1 MIESYDVIVVGAGHA
16 GCEAA
21 AAAANMG
28 SNTLLISMDMTKFG
42 QMSCNPAIG
51 GIAKGQIV
59 REIDALG
66 GLTGIITDKS
76 AIQFRMLNRSKG
88 PAMWSPRAQ
97 CDRVAFS
104 VEWRKALEAIPN
116 LFFWQDTVNGL
127 ILENGVAV
135 GVTTTIGV
143 KFYAKSIIL
152 TIGTFENGLI
162 HVGRNHV
169 AGGRVSEPASM
180 GISECLKLAGFE
192 VGRMKTGTPARI
204 DGRTVD
210 FSKLQIQESE
220 EGKFSYLKEVKSGL
234 KTLPCYIV
242 NTNEEVHN
250 ILRTG
255 FQDSPLFGGIIKGR
269 GPRYCPSIEDKIVTF
284 AEKNSHQLFLEPE
297 GEETNEYYLNGFSS
311 SLPWDIQY
319 SALRKMVGMENVKIF
334 RPGYAIEY
342 DYYPPTQLKSTL
354 ETKFIENL
362 YFAGQINGTTGYEEA
377 AGQGLMA
384 GINAHLKAGG
394 KEPFV
399 LSRDEAYI
407 GVLIDDLVTKGV
419 DEPYRMFTSR
429 AEFRILLRQDNADDR
444 LTKKGYEIGLASE
457 KRYKD
462 WLDKSEQKEVVL
474 KYIAANS
481 VLPDEINPFL
491 LQYGCTTVSQS
502 VKIREIAMRPQFSLF
517 NLFQH
522 IHHLGKYNFSL
533 DEQFVFEIEIALRY
547 QGYIDREHNIA
558 NKIKKLEGIKIP
570 ANFDFERLNITIEA
584 RQKFKKYAPQTIGQA
599 SRIPGIS
606 PSDINVI
613 LIHIGR

>member
-28 SNTLLISMDMTKFG
+28 SSTLLISMDMTKFG
-42 QMSCNPAIG
+42 QMSYNPAIG

-76 AIQFRMLNRSKG
+76 TIQFRMLNRSKG

-116 LFFWQDTVNGL
+116 LFFWQDSVNGL
-127 ILENGVAV
+127 IIENGVAI

-143 KFYAKSIIL
+143 KFFAKAIIL

-169 AGGRVSEPASM
+169 PGGRVSEPASM

-220 EGKFSYLKEVKSGL
+220 EGKFSYLHEVKPAL
-234 KTLPCYIV
+234 KKLPCYIV

-255 FQDSPLFGGIIKGR
+255 FHDSPLFGGIIKGR

-284 AEKNSHQLFLEPE
+284 AEKNAHQLFLEPE
-297 GEETNEYYLNGFSS
+297 GEDTHEYYLNGFSS

-319 SALRKMVGMENVKIF
+319 MALRKMVGLENVKIF

-342 DYYPPTQLKSTL
+342 DYYPPTQLKNTL
-354 ETKFIENL
+354 ETKYIENL

-384 GINAHLKAGG
+384 GINAHLKING
-394 KEPFV
+394 KEPFI

-444 LTKKGYEIGLASE
+444 LTKKGFKIGLASE

-462 WLDKSEQKEVVL
+462 WLNKSEQKEIVL
-474 KYIAANS
+474 KYIASNS

-491 LQYGCTTVSQS
+491 LQYGCTTILQS
-502 VKIREIAMRPQFSLF
+502 VKIREIAMRPQFTLLS
-517 NLFQH
+517 LFQH
-522 IHHLGKYNFSL
+522 LHHLGKYNFSL
-533 DEQFVFEIEIALRY
+533 DEQFLFEIEIALRY
-547 QGYIDREHNIA
+547 QGYIDREQNIA